1 MHALPPLLEG
11 TTPEQRA
18 AITHVTGPMLVLAG
32 AGSGKTLVI
41 TRRLAHLVQEGVSP
55 DSILAVTF
63 TNKAAREMKERILR
77 LVPAERLWVYTF
89 HAFCVRVLRRE
100 IERLGYPRSFTIY
113 DEADRIALVAAVMK
127 ELGIDPDL
135 VQPAAVVSA
144 VSRAKNNLVSPRAF
158 EAEARGHFEQH
169 IARLYVRYEH
179 SMKTSNALD
188 FDDLLLKALELFKNH
203 EDVHR
208 RWCSRFRFLLVDE
221 YQDTNAI
228 QYELVQR
235 LGAGHRNVCVTGDPD
250 QAIYTWRGADI
261 RNILRFE
268 RDFPDA
274 RVVKLE
280 KNFRSTGNI
289 LKAADG
295 VIVNNLQRKAKAL
308 FTDAPDG
315 DPLLEVLVPTETMEA
330 AAAVR
335 IVRDHV
341 DAGGSPGDAAVFFRT
356 NALSRS
362 LERAF
367 LEAGIPYEVVGTVS
381 FYERREIKDLL
392 AYLKA
397 VVNPADD
404 LSLTRIVNTPP
415 RGIGARTLE
424 HVKAYADTTG
434 LRLRQVLDQIAQVP
448 WIRPRPRNALMA
460 LSTLLRDLE
469 ARQDMPAGEFLER
482 LIMDLDFTGYL
493 DRRGDPR
500 NHERLENIQ
509 ELVAAA
515 REYEAREG
523 PDATLLGYLEDVAL
537 VSQAD
542 FYSDQEDRV
551 SLMTIH
557 NAKGLEFD
565 LVLLAGFEEG
575 LLPHIRSLDGGENAL
590 EEERRLCYVA
600 ITRARKR
607 LVILHAATRTVAGV
621 LGSPRM
627 PSRFLEEIPPEVMQQ
642 TVFPEPHDPWSHTP
656 GRGRD
661 AAAPRGGESRRQE
674 DVPDLD
680 DPVPRPDPAAPDLEV
695 GQLVRHELFGL
706 GRVSALEGRGPGRK
720 VRVRFTTA
728 GERLLVLE
736 YAGLTAV
743 D

>member
-1 MHALPPLLEG
+1 MDASPPLLEG
-11 TTPEQRA
+11 TTPQQRE
-18 AITHVTGPMLVLAG
+18 AITHVTGPLLVLAG

-55 DSILAVTF
+55 ESILAVTF
-63 TNKAAREMKERILR
+63 TNKAAREMKERILKY
-77 LVPAERLWVYTF
+77 VPAERLWVYTF

-113 DEADRIALVAAVMK
+113 DEADRIALVAGVMK
-127 ELGIDPDL
+127 ELGIDTDFL
-135 VQPAAVVSA
+135 QPAAVVSA
-144 VSRAKNNLVSPRAF
+144 ISRAKNDRLSPRAF
-158 EAEARGHFEQH
+158 EAAAGGHFEKN
-169 IARLYVRYEH
+169 IARIYVRYEH
-179 SMKTSNALD
+179 SMKTSSALD
-188 FDDLLLKALELFKNH
+188 FDDLLLKALELLQGH
-203 EDVHR
+203 EAMQR
-208 RWCSRFRFLLVDE
+208 RWCSRFQFLLVDE

-228 QYELVQR
+228 QYELVQC
-235 LGAGHRNVCVTGDPD
+235 LGSGHRNVCVTGDPD

-295 VIVNNLQRKAKAL
+295 VIVHNLERKAKTL

-315 DPLLEVLVPTETMEA
+315 DPLLEVLVATETMEA
-330 AAAVR
+330 AAAVK
-335 IVRDHV
+335 IVRDHM
-341 DAGGSPGDAAVFFRT
+341 DTDGSPKDAAVFFRT

-362 LERAF
+362 HERAF

-392 AYLKA
+392 AYLRA

-404 LSLTRIVNTPP
+404 LSLARIVNTPP

-434 LRLRQVLDQIAQVP
+434 LRLRQVMDRIAEVP
-448 WIRPRPRNALMA
+448 GIRPRPRNALMA
-460 LSTLLRDLE
+460 LSTYLHDLE
-469 ARQDMPAGEFLER
+469 TRQVMPAGEFLER
-482 LIMDLDFTGYL
+482 LILDLDFTGYL

-500 NHERLENIQ
+500 SHERLENIQ

-515 REYEAREG
+515 REYEARQG
-523 PDATLLGYLEDVAL
+523 PGATLQGYLEDVAL

-542 FYSDQEDRV
+542 LYSDQEDRV

-575 LLPHIRSLDGGENAL
+575 LLPHSRSLDGGRNAL

-627 PSRFLEEIPPEVMQQ
+627 PSRFLEEIPPEVIQQ
-642 TVFPEPHDPWSHTP
+642 TVFPETHDLWSHDP
-656 GRGRD
+656 
-661 AAAPRGGESRRQE
+661 GGDESRLQA
-674 DVPDLD
+674 DIPDLA
-680 DPVPRPDPAAPDLEV
+680 DPAPRPDPAAPDLEV
-695 GQLVRHELFGL
+695 GQLVRHELFGI

-736 YAGLTAV
+736 YAGLTPV